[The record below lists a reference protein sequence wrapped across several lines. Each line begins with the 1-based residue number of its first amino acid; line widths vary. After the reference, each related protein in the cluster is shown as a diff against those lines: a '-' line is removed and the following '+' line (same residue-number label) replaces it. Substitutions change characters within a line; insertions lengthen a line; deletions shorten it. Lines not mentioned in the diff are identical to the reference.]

1 MSNLSVASHNLAAKL
16 LDLIKAMPTDK
27 YDALNAKY
35 KDYVAAVEV
44 AKAAMVKAKEDNDN
58 DNGVAC
64 ERSVDDIEEPNVYPY
79 KKCSVC
85 SERSS
90 CGNYN
95 DNKEWVCE
103 SCAADAEA

>member
-64 ERSVDDIEEPNVYPY
+64 ERCGDTTCEED
-79 KKCSVC
+79 SH
-85 SERSS
+85 
-90 CGNYN
+90 YN
-95 DNKEWVCE
+95 CRLLWNSNKTGKQICRRCVGEE
-103 SCAADAEA
+103 DRDEE